1 MPPDRGL
8 SNKKSSGVKGT
19 KVRLTYLLASNADG
33 SEKRPP
39 LIIGKAK
46 KPRAFQ
52 NKTGTQLGFDYRN
65 NAKAWMTAS
74 IYQDWLR
81 Q

>member
-8 SNKKSSGVKGT
+8 SDKKSSGVKGT
-19 KVRLTYLLASNADG
+19 KVQLTYLLASNADG

-39 LIIGKAK
+39 LIIGKAR
-46 KPRAFQ
+46 KPQAFQ
-52 NKTGTQLGFDYRN
+52 NKTGTQLSFDYWN

-74 IYQDWLR
+74 IYQDWL
-81 Q
+81 